1 MTSQAACDTV
11 PVCPKLSGVRSPLR
25 PVQGR
30 VPWEGLRPLW
40 FVLSWLCI
48 SPCDRR
54 ALGEQNDK
62 DHWPLRAGETPYGTQ
77 IPQQQHLVGDV
88 RQQILVGQIRA
99 KQEAEQEQLHT
110 GLRVEDGRSLLAV
123 PISVPPSLLCSLL
136 CSFCD
141 MMESRVFGVLSPLL
155 ETRGS

>member
-1 MTSQAACDTV
+1 MTPCLCV
-11 PVCPKLSGVRSPLR
+11 PSCQESGALCALSKAD
-25 PVQGR
+25 
-30 VPWEGLRPLW
+30 PWEGLRPLW

-141 MMESRVFGVLSPLL
+141 IMESRVFGVLSPLL